1 MRTTHS
7 ARFST
12 LLSCVCVCVC
22 CVVCAHTLQGQ
33 QPQGLFER
41 EVQAYQDLSAQG
53 GVSGGA
59 GGVGGGGGGGN
70 KKEKLR
76 TFLSQKS
83 EEAKAKLADLREEG
97 EKRLEKMR
105 EEKRGGAR
113 YDRYDHHDQAPSTQP
128 PPSSSSSG
136 NIPFIAPSAR
146 NSSHVLSGSLSC
158 VCRHSRSDRCA
169 LVRLP
174 HQRPAP
180 GRRRRRH
187 TRPGPRRRAH

>member
-1 MRTTHS
+1 MQ
-7 ARFST
+7 
-12 LLSCVCVCVC
+12 
-22 CVVCAHTLQGQ
+22 QGQ

-41 EVQAYQDLSAQG
+41 EVQAYQDLGAQSGLGG

-59 GGVGGGGGGGN
+59 GGAGGGGGN

-128 PPSSSSSG
+128 PSG
-136 NIPFIAPSAR
+136 NIPFIF
-146 NSSHVLSGSLSC
+146 L
-158 VCRHSRSDRCA
+158 
-169 LVRLP
+169 
-174 HQRPAP
+174 
-180 GRRRRRH
+180 RRQL
-187 TRPGPRRRAH
+187 